1 MFVNHHNPKRAFY
14 GLLNMLQTDLTF
26 DYAYR
31 KNAPQNASLLLLLH
45 GYGSDER
52 DLFHFAA
59 RLPAHYFVASI
70 RAPHILPFGGY
81 AWYALTVDA
90 AGKTKFDDA
99 QALESHRGLSKLIDE
114 LRVKHELSDE
124 RVVLVGFSQGAAM
137 GYGLALSHPQK
148 IGKIAAMSGYLTP
161 DFIPNPPKDCVDLRV
176 FISHG
181 TADAVVPFHLALQAC
196 ELLQGIGIKPEL
208 KRYEHM
214 GHNIG
219 AASFADMLRF
229 LKTA

>member
-1 MFVNHHNPKRAFY
+1 M
-14 GLLNMLQTDLTF
+14 
-26 DYAYR
+26 
-31 KNAPQNASLLLLLH
+31 
-45 GYGSDER
+45 
-52 DLFHFAA
+52 AA
-59 RLPAHYFVASI
+59 I
-70 RAPHILPFGGY
+70 RAPYILPFGGY

-99 QALESHRGLSKLIDE
+99 QALESHLGLSKLIDE
-114 LRVKHELSDE
+114 LKVKHKLSDE
-124 RVVLVGFSQGAAM
+124 KVVVVGFSQGAAM
-137 GYGLALSHPQK
+137 GYGLALNHPQK

-161 DFIPNPPKDCVDLRV
+161 NFIPNPPKDYFDLKV

-181 TADAVVPFHLALQAC
+181 TADTSVPFRLGLQAC
-196 ELLQGIGIKPEL
+196 ELLQGIGIKPEF

-219 AASFADMLRF
+219 AASFTDMLRF